1 MRCIAKTKMP
11 GHMEVMS
18 MRENGP
24 AAAIGFQNED
34 QVVEVNGQTKL
45 EAMLAQLADPA
56 ISKVALRTDK
66 GRVFS
71 GVMPELKWYIR
82 LGRWVAYK
90 MPSNAVAAIAAIFF
104 LIMAMGVVGNVFR
117 FFQEYLSDKAAI
129 SAVNDIRGALYD
141 HVLNMPMSF
150 FGSSGTSDVTSRL
163 VQDSQQLQDGFKII
177 LGQSIQEPFK
187 AAFAFAFS
195 MYLSW
200 KLTMFIVLF
209 APIMAWVIRK
219 FGKKMR
225 RASRAMLQKS
235 SHMLGQIESTLI
247 GIRVVKATN
256 AEEFEGKRYGKIM
269 SMLRFEMLKMA
280 RYEAYATP
288 AMETITMLC
297 AGSILMYASY
307 LIFMQHSLDQT
318 SFFMVM
324 ACLVG
329 IGESLRRLSK
339 LSSVLGR
346 SNAAAARVFEILD
359 IPTERQHQQLL
370 LGEPASAGGAPKTLI
385 TLPSIQREL
394 RFENITFAYVNA
406 SSNALEDVSLV
417 VPKGRSVAVVGR
429 NGSGKTT
436 LLALLPR
443 FYDPQGGRIL
453 IDGVDIRGATLESL
467 RKQIGIVTQEAII
480 FPGTIAENIA
490 YGMPEAKREDIE
502 AAAKRAFAHDFILE
516 KADGYDT
523 LLGEMGGQLSGGQR
537 QRINIARAILRKTPI
552 LILDEATSQVDAESE
567 HLIQQAIESIM
578 HERTTFV
585 IAHRFSTILSA
596 DTIVVMDRGQIIG
609 QGDHDE

>member
-1 MRCIAKTKMP
+1 
-11 GHMEVMS
+11 
-18 MRENGP
+18 
-24 AAAIGFQNED
+24 
-34 QVVEVNGQTKL
+34 
-45 EAMLAQLADPA
+45 
-56 ISKVALRTDK
+56 
-66 GRVFS
+66 
-71 GVMPELKWYIR
+71 
-82 LGRWVAYK
+82 
-90 MPSNAVAAIAAIFF
+90 
-104 LIMAMGVVGNVFR
+104 
-117 FFQEYLSDKAAI
+117 
-129 SAVNDIRGALYD
+129 
-141 HVLNMPMSF
+141 MPMNF

-187 AAFAFAFS
+187 ALFAFAFS

-200 KLTMFIVLF
+200 KLTLFIVLF
-209 APIMAWVIRK
+209 APVMVIVIRK

-225 RASRAMLQKS
+225 RASRAMLQRS

-247 GIRVVKATN
+247 GIRVVKAAN
-256 AEEFEGKRYGKIM
+256 AEKFEGDRYSKIM
-269 SMLRFEMLKMA
+269 AGLRLEMLKMA

-297 AGSILMYASY
+297 AGAILMYASY

-339 LSSVLGR
+339 LSAVLGR

-359 IPTERQHQQLL
+359 IPIEVDRDDAIALKPVER
-370 LGEPASAGGAPKTLI
+370 EI
-385 TLPSIQREL
+385 
-394 RFENITFAYVNA
+394 RFENVFFKYSAAN
-406 SSNALEDVSLV
+406 SNAVEDVSLR
-417 VPKGRSVAVVGR
+417 VPKGRSVAIVGR

-443 FYDPQGGRIL
+443 FYDPQLGRIL
-453 IDGVDIRGATLESL
+453 IDDVDISHAAIKSL
-467 RKQIGIVTQEAII
+467 RNQIGIVTQEAVI

-490 YGMPEAKREDIE
+490 YGIPDATRADIE
-502 AAAKRAFAHDFILE
+502 SAAKRAFAHDFIME

-523 LLGEMGGQLSGGQR
+523 ILGEMGGQLSGGQR
-537 QRINIARAILRKTPI
+537 QRINIARAILRQTPI

-609 QGDHDE
+609 QGEHDELLESCPTYRQLYERQLIGV